1 MLTDSN
7 NSYLT
12 NVEVYLRKESDP
24 NERTPLKKTGAVV
37 VRLTREYQGKGHHL
51 YVDNFYSSPYLFL
64 FLKARE
70 LYATGT
76 VNPNR
81 AGYPREL
88 AAEARGLPQ
97 GQFRWRQFH
106 KLVATVWQD
115 TKAVNFLSVV
125 HPATESVQVARNRRQ
140 REGGRTVHRQI
151 QLECPKVAS
160 EYGKFMGGVDRNDQM
175 TRVRKGQKQMRWYMR
190 LVIKFLE
197 ISAYNAYLLDGFV
210 CEHAPQGSRNYDLH
224 RFKNGH
230 GAGGGDQSTPE
241 NPRTQEDARGG
252 PAAQRWPT
260 FS

>member
-1 MLTDSN
+1 MLLELSTPTVLATHGNSLLKLEDS
-7 NSYLT
+7 
-12 NVEVYLRKESDP
+12 
-24 NERTPLKKTGAVV
+24 
-37 VRLTREYQGKGHHL
+37 
-51 YVDNFYSSPYLFL
+51 
-64 FLKARE
+64 
-70 LYATGT
+70 
-76 VNPNR
+76 
-81 AGYPREL
+81 
-88 AAEARGLPQ
+88 PQ
-97 GQFRWRQFH
+97 GQFRWREFH

-125 HPATESVQVARNRRQ
+125 HPATESVQVVRNRRQ
-140 REGGRTVHRQI
+140 REGGRTVHQQI
-151 QLECPKVAS
+151 QLECPKIAS

-175 TRVRKGQKQMRWYMR
+175 TRVRKGQKQMWWYMR

-210 CEHAPQGSRNYDLH
+210 CEHAPQGSRKYDLH

-260 FS
+260 FSREGRGQGPPLRGLFGEAPSHACWWWWQHSKCCQNHLQMF